1 MEDGTFN
8 DCFLAL
14 ICMHTVTV
22 IPLTKFHL
30 AVVML
35 WEQTREQKVN
45 DRKCMF
51 SFMVQVRR
59 SITPTLIPENY
70 VSYSC
75 CMLLF

>member
-1 MEDGTFN
+1 
-8 DCFLAL
+8 
-14 ICMHTVTV
+14 MHTVTV

-51 SFMVQVRR
+51 SFMIQVRR
-59 SITPTLIPENY
+59 SITPTLIPGELC
-70 VSYSC
+70 VSFFSSFSFAVVYSWSI
-75 CMLLF
+75 L